1 MMARGE
7 RAELRGSTKTSS
19 HLLMK
24 LTKKVIEN
32 VAKACET
39 SSEAE
44 AAAEMKIE
52 IFFSL
57 ICEPSKIS
65 KQNQLSIKNINQCPW
80 LV

>member
-7 RAELRGSTKTSS
+7 RAGLRGSTKTSL

-52 IFFSL
+52 IYF
-57 ICEPSKIS
+57 I
-65 KQNQLSIKNINQCPW
+65 
-80 LV
+80 

>member
-7 RAELRGSTKTSS
+7 LRCSTKTPS

-44 AAAEMKIE
+44 AAAQMKIKMY
-52 IFFSL
+52 L
-57 ICEPSKIS
+57 ILFLLCV
-65 KQNQLSIKNINQCPW
+65 L
-80 LV
+80 